1 MTLVQS
7 YRKGKS
13 ILSLV
18 CSSIMCLLYF
28 IFQGLLIAI
37 YLVFNCLVGLIILLF
52 GATVGLVMAKIEQGI
67 SKLDEKIFKN
77 S

>member
-1 MTLVQS
+1 
-7 YRKGKS
+7 
-13 ILSLV
+13 
-18 CSSIMCLLYF
+18 MCLLYF